1 MTAQPDSRN
10 YYEVLHVSRD
20 APAAIIRGSYRTLM
34 QQLRNHPDL
43 GGDATTAALI
53 NQAYAVLTSPERR
66 AEYDARLDVVAKVA
80 QGAARVVGDQGLAAA
95 SARILDP
102 YRECV
107 FCESPHEHGRLIELD
122 AGCHTCGS
130 PLSTAGNHRIEDV
143 DQRAVTRIDKRQTIT
158 FYTQWPQAAGFIGH
172 TEDISLNGLRLI
184 TKHDLQTGQRIKIV
198 STVLEAVASVTHSMY
213 ERQGWSKLCVAGVA
227 FATLRFARS
236 VGGFISDEV

>member
-102 YRECV
+102 YRE
-107 FCESPHEHGRLIELD
+107 
-122 AGCHTCGS
+122 
-130 PLSTAGNHRIEDV
+130 
-143 DQRAVTRIDKRQTIT
+143 
-158 FYTQWPQAAGFIGH
+158 
-172 TEDISLNGLRLI
+172 
-184 TKHDLQTGQRIKIV
+184 
-198 STVLEAVASVTHSMY
+198 
-213 ERQGWSKLCVAGVA
+213 
-227 FATLRFARS
+227 
-236 VGGFISDEV
+236 